1 MGDIFATEPSEEFQS
16 NRLVLD
22 GDAAAPMDTDI
33 ERFVEVHQKSLTKM
47 YINENIKL
55 YENRGSQEQFLS

>member
-16 NRLVLD
+16 NRLVLA
-22 GDAAAPMDTDI
+22 GDAAPMDTDT
-33 ERFVEVHQKSLTKM
+33 ERFVEVHKKSLKEM

-55 YENRGSQEQFLS
+55 YENRGSQEKSLS

>member
-16 NRLVLD
+16 NRLVLA
-22 GDAAAPMDTDI
+22 GDAAPMDMDI
-33 ERFVEVHQKSLTKM
+33 ERFVEVHQKSLKKM

-55 YENRGSQEQFLS
+55 YENRGSQEKSLS